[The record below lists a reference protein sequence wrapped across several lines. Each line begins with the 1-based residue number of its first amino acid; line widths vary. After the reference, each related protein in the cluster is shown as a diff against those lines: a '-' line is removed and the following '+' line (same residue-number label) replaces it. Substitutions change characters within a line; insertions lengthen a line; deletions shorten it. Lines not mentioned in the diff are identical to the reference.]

1 MELHVEAGPKTKRY
15 IEALVPSMLA
25 QLGLAKN
32 RQLLMI
38 KVDPELD
45 ELGTTMP
52 LTGLDTYLVVLK
64 PTRDLYALGVTLA
77 HELVHVRQM
86 AKGILKIMPKG
97 KKWKGKYY
105 GKNVAYLQQPW
116 ELDAFARQEI
126 VFRRAIEL

>member
-1 MELHVEAGPKTKRY
+1 MEFHIEAGPKTKRY

-32 RQLLMI
+32 KRLLMI
-38 KVDPELD
+38 KVDPEL
-45 ELGTTMP
+45 EEMGTTVP
-52 LTGLDTYLVVLK
+52 LVGLDTYLVVLK
-64 PTRDLYALGVTLA
+64 PTRNFYSLGVTLA

-86 AKGILKIMPKG
+86 AKGILKILPKG
-97 KKWKGKYY
+97 KKWNGKYY
-105 GKNVAYLQQPW
+105 GRSVAYLQQPW